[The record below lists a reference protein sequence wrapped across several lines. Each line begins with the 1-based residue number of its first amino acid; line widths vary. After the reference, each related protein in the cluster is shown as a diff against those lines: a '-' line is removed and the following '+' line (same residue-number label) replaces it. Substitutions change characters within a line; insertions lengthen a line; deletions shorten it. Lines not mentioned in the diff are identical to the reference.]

1 MTRIKQITLA
11 VAAVLA
17 ANAGFASAAQG
28 PSSSQTPY
36 VTAVAP
42 GVQFTSILTT
52 GDSVG
57 GYRMGGIPDGLGA
70 YDNGNGTMTVL
81 MNHELGATVG
91 INRAHGAKGAY
102 VSEWVIDKTT
112 LQVQSGSDLMRTV
125 KNTDGSA
132 YTGALTFARFCSA
145 DLPAV
150 SAFYNPT
157 TGLGTQNRIF
167 MNGEESG
174 TGVLGAVGNRAL
186 AHVATGADKG
196 TSYYLSAFGAAS
208 WENVA
213 ANGYAQDKTIVVG
226 QSDGTAR
233 VGSSNV
239 SGAVAVYVG
248 NKTNVGNDAE
258 RAGLAN
264 GTTYYV
270 NVSGMTQ
277 ERVNSTTINTIAPN
291 ATFTLSTNA
300 ATSFSRPE
308 DGAWDTQ
315 SNNKYYFVTTDQ
327 LDTVNDGVGTA
338 VGRSRLYSMT
348 FNDIANPTAGGKI
361 DMLLDGTEG
370 QVMMDN
376 MTVNEDGTLV
386 FQEDTGNAVHNGKG
400 FKYDPTTD
408 TLTQIYKSDV
418 TRFGD
423 VVGGVVTTGTLTKD
437 EETSGVIDVT
447 SILNRND
454 GKQYNLL
461 VMQNHALSGDA
472 ETVEGGQLMLM
483 AQPVPE
489 PETYAMLLGGLG
501 LMGFAAKRRRNKK

>member
-1 MTRIKQITLA
+1 MTRIKQMTLA
-11 VAAVLA
+11 VATVLA
-17 ANAGFASAAQG
+17 ANAGIATADQG

-36 VTAVAP
+36 TTAVAA

-81 MNHELGATVG
+81 MNHELGSTVG
-91 INRAHGAKGAY
+91 ATRAHGAKGAY

-174 TGVLGAVGNRAL
+174 TGVAGAIGNRAM

-233 VGSSNV
+233 VGAGNV
-239 SGAVAVYVG
+239 NGAVAVYVG
-248 NKTNVGNDAE
+248 NKTNVGNDVQ

-270 NVSGMTQ
+270 NVPGVTSESRTSGL
-277 ERVNSTTINTIAPN
+277 NG
-291 ATFTLSTNA
+291 ATSFTLSTNS

-315 SNNKYYFVTTDQ
+315 SNNIYYFVTTDQ
-327 LDTVNDGVGTA
+327 LDQVQDGVGTQ
-338 VGRSRLYSMT
+338 VGRSRLWKMT
-348 FNDIANPTAGGKI
+348 FADITNPTAGGTI
-361 DMLLDGTEG
+361 DMLLNGTEG
-370 QVMMDN
+370 QNMLDN
-376 MTVNEDGTLV
+376 MTVNDDGSLIL
-386 FQEDTGNAVHNGKG
+386 QEDTGNAAHNAKG
-400 FKYDPTTD
+400 WKYNPATG
-408 TLTQIYKSDV
+408 TLTQLYKSDV
-418 TRFGD
+418 SRFGD
-423 VVGGVVTTGTLTKD
+423 VVGGVVTNGSLTKD

-447 SILNRND
+447 KILNRND
-454 GKQYNLL
+454 GNTYNLL
-461 VMQNHALSGDA
+461 VMQNHALSGDP
-472 ETVEGGQLMLM
+472 ETVEGGQLILM
-483 AQPVPE
+483 TQPVPE

-501 LMGFAAKRRRNKK
+501 LMGFAAKRRNSKK